1 MGDLMSQ
8 RSNHVRLVR
17 SNDKSDVSKAIS
29 AGWARIL
36 RTVGKGTFADSIDI
50 GTKTIDRALT
60 GESVP
65 ELHTALNSLA
75 VDITALDE
83 VFALYGLRVKPLKAE
98 PANDLATISRLSN
111 LAGQFAEALSDG
123 HRDHR
128 ETCQLADTIRPLMTA
143 LTAICLE
150 ADQIKG
156 AA

>member
-1 MGDLMSQ
+1 MTH
-8 RSNHVRLVR
+8 RSNHVRPLR
-17 SNDKSDVSKAIS
+17 TSDKSDVSKAIS
-29 AGWARIL
+29 AGWARVL
-36 RTVGKGTFADSIDI
+36 RSVGKGTFADSIDI

-65 ELHTALNSLA
+65 ELHTALNSLS

-83 VFALYGLRVKPLKAE
+83 VFALYGLRVKPMRSE
-98 PANDLATISRLSN
+98 PANDIATISRLSN
-111 LAGQFAEALSDG
+111 LAGQFAEALADG

-128 ETCQLADTIRPLMTA
+128 ETCQLADTIRPLMAA

-150 ADQIKG
+150 ADLIKG